1 MKQKTARFSLI
12 LILGALLITALACE
26 QAGEIIPDAE
36 ATQRAI
42 PSVTPTQDIRDVEN
56 ADFEKGEKVAFIGT
70 GYLIPFYTNP
80 GDTVVLSHA
89 ARGDEGTIVRAVLF
103 EGEIWYQVESVAGT
117 GWITTEFLEK
127 VE

>member
-1 MKQKTARFSLI
+1 MNKKLARFSLI
-12 LILGALLITALACE
+12 LVLLALLIAALACE

-42 PSVTPTQDIRDVEN
+42 PSVTPTQDIQDVEN
-56 ADFEKGEKVAFIGT
+56 ADFEEGDTVAFIGK
-70 GYLIPFYTNP
+70 GYLIPFYANP

-89 ARGDEGTIVRAVLF
+89 ARGDEGTVSRAVLF
-103 EGEIWYQVESVAGT
+103 EGEIWYEVESVAGT
-117 GWITTEFLEK
+117 GWITAEFLEK